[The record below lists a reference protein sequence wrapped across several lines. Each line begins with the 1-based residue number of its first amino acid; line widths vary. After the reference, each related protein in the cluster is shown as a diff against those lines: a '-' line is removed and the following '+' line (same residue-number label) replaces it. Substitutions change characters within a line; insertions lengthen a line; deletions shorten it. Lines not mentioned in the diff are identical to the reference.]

1 MMVIIIIMI
10 YLHHFFM
17 MANISAEMLV
27 MIMKNQ
33 KQFPLRIESELY
45 KKLKIKATIKDVSV
59 NEYIISLISDNVND
73 IDLSAILNE

>member
-1 MMVIIIIMI
+1 
-10 YLHHFFM
+10 
-17 MANISAEMLV
+17 MLV

-33 KQFPLRIESELY
+33 KQFPLRIETELY

-59 NEYIISLISDNVND
+59 NEYIISLISENVND

>member
-1 MMVIIIIMI
+1 MI
-10 YLHHFFM
+10 E
-17 MANISAEMLV
+17 NISAKMSV

-33 KQFPLRIESELY
+33 KQFPLRIDSELY

-73 IDLSAILNE
+73 VDLSAILNE

>member
-1 MMVIIIIMI
+1 
-10 YLHHFFM
+10 
-17 MANISAEMLV
+17 MLV

-33 KQFPLRIESELY
+33 KQFPLRIETELY

>member
-1 MMVIIIIMI
+1 MMVIIINMI
-10 YLHHFFM
+10 YWNQFFM
-17 MANISAEMLV
+17 IENISAEMSV

-59 NEYIISLISDNVND
+59 NEYIISLISDNVKD
-73 IDLSAILNE
+73 VDLSAILNE

>member
-1 MMVIIIIMI
+1 
-10 YLHHFFM
+10 
-17 MANISAEMLV
+17 MLV

>member
-17 MANISAEMLV
+17 MAYISAEMLV

>member
-1 MMVIIIIMI
+1 MI
-10 YLHHFFM
+10 FHI
-17 MANISAEMLV
+17 NIY
-27 MIMKNQ
+27 
-33 KQFPLRIESELY
+33 PLRIESELY

>member
-1 MMVIIIIMI
+1 MI
-10 YLHHFFM
+10 E
-17 MANISAEMLV
+17 NISAEMSV

>member
-1 MMVIIIIMI
+1 MMK
-10 YLHHFFM
+10 
-17 MANISAEMLV
+17 NISAKMSV

-59 NEYIISLISDNVND
+59 NEYIISLISENVND
-73 IDLSAILNE
+73 VDLSAILNE

>member
-1 MMVIIIIMI
+1 
-10 YLHHFFM
+10 M
-17 MANISAEMLV
+17 MANISAEMSV

-59 NEYIISLISDNVND
+59 NEYIISLISDNVN
-73 IDLSAILNE
+73 LQ

>member
-1 MMVIIIIMI
+1 
-10 YLHHFFM
+10 M